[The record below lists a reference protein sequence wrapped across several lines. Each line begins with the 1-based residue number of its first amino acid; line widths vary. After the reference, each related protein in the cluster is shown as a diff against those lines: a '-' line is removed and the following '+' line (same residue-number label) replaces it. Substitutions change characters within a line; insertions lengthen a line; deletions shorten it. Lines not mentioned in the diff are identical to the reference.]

1 MNAKV
6 VWIGIRPERKAA
18 VEPQSSVYADNEHG
32 GLTGDHNTRPNRQVT
47 LISKEMLDKV
57 AQRLNIPYAD
67 PALTRRNILISG
79 LNFDLKEGT
88 IVQVGNAVLEVTGPC
103 LPCERMEENFGSG
116 GRVAMADAGGLTAR
130 ILVSGSISVGDV
142 VDLVAESISA
152 RSVI

>member
-18 VEPQSSVYADNEHG
+18 VEPQSSVYADNERG
-32 GLTGDHNTRPNRQVT
+32 GLTGDHNTRPHRQVT
-47 LISKEMLDKV
+47 IISKEALDKV

-88 IVQVGNAVLEVTGPC
+88 VLQIGNAVLEVTGPC
-103 LPCERMEENFGSG
+103 FPCERMEQNFGTG

-130 ILVSGSISVGDV
+130 IMVSGSINIGDAVDV
-142 VDLVAESISA
+142 VSQPVAA
-152 RSVI
+152 GSVI